1 MISGA
6 IQAGGLK
13 MNMAEA
19 IYVCFVKYATFSGR
33 ARRAE
38 YWWFFLFTSGVPFA
52 IGFFEGERTE
62 SISLLLIIWM
72 IAILVPSYAV
82 AFRRLHD
89 INRSGWWNL
98 LPLASGV
105 PLWFG
110 SDILNASPGS
120 IPGFAFL
127 GLGVVFIVLPIVWL
141 AWPGTKGANRF
152 GPDPLRPDLAEGVS
166 DRT

>member
-1 MISGA
+1 
-6 IQAGGLK
+6 

-19 IYVCFVKYATFSGR
+19 INVCFVKYATFSGR
-33 ARRAE
+33 ARRSE
-38 YWWFFLFTSGVPFA
+38 YWWFSLFTFILYILFSL
-52 IGFFEGERTE
+52 IGREMNT
-62 SISLLLIIWM
+62 SISFLE
-72 IAILVPSYAV
+72 IAWIVAFFVPSYAV

-89 INRSGWWNL
+89 INLSGWWIL

-120 IPGFAFL
+120 MPGFAFL